1 MSRKDEPWY
10 PWVSV
15 AGWTVLVFG
24 LVFVNS
30 AGNIGLAAALA
41 LVVGA
46 ITWRLERARRERRVQ
61 GDTAPPGSS

>member
-1 MSRKDEPWY
+1 MSLKERSWY

-15 AGWTVLVFG
+15 GGWTLLVFG

-30 AGNIGLAAALA
+30 GGNLPLAAALA

-46 ITWRLERARRERRVQ
+46 ITWRIEASRRRA
-61 GDTAPPGSS
+61 